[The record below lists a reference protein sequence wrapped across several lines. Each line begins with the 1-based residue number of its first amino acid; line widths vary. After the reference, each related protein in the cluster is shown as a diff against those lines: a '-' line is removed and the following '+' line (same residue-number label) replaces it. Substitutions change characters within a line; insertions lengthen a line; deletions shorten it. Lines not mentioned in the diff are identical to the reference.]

1 MIRGGERRKMVREGE
16 RDKGIKD
23 TESHRLS
30 NVTVIIF
37 LQEKTIGIKTCELKY
52 NKK

>member
-37 LQEKTIGIKTCELKY
+37 FTRKNHRYKNL
-52 NKK
+52 